1 MGAGQG
7 GRSVMPAMRV
17 AVVGGGISGL
27 ATAYFLVRSGCR
39 VVVLER
45 EAGAGGTI
53 RSTREGGFL
62 WEGGPNSAAETT
74 PVIDELLGALGIRE
88 QRLYAAE
95 GAKCRYVLRA
105 GRLHA
110 LPTGPAGFLSTPLWS
125 VRGKLRLALEPF
137 VPRARHEESVA
148 EFVSRRLGRE
158 FLDYA
163 IDPFV
168 AGVYAGN
175 PRRLSVQA
183 AFPKLYELEQRYGS
197 LIKGAL
203 LGARA
208 RRKRPDRARPAA
220 RLFSFRDGMAT
231 LPDALVA
238 ALGDAVHAGA
248 RVRGVAA
255 TDDGFRIVFD
265 EAAAREEERFDAV
278 VLSVPAYTAADLIRE
293 WLPTLAGRL
302 GDVKYPPVAVAAL
315 GYRRGDL
322 RRELDGFGYL
332 VPEVERRRILG
343 TIWNSSLFPGRAP
356 EGCVLLTSFLGGAR
370 QPEYALRS
378 EEEILQLAH
387 EENAA
392 AIGLGAPPMFSRVQ
406 RWRRAIPQYNL
417 GHLATVAA
425 IEEAEGAHP
434 GFYVCSNYRGGIA
447 LGDCLASAKRTAER
461 VLERAS

>member
-1 MGAGQG
+1 
-7 GRSVMPAMRV
+7 MPAMRV

-27 ATAYFLVRSGCR
+27 ATAWFLARSGCR

-53 RSTREGGFL
+53 RSTRAEGFL

-95 GAKCRYVLRA
+95 GAKRRYVLRA

-110 LPTGPAGFLSTPLWS
+110 LPSGPAGFLSTSLWS
-125 VRGKLRLALEPF
+125 TRGKLRLALEPF

-148 EFVSRRLGRE
+148 EFVTRRLGRE

-203 LGARA
+203 LGARE
-208 RRKRPDRARPAA
+208 RRKRPDQARPAA

-231 LPDALVA
+231 LPDALVV
-238 ALGDAVHAGA
+238 ALGDAVHVGA

-255 TDDGFRIVFD
+255 TGGGFRIVFD
-265 EAAAREEERFDAV
+265 EAAAHEEEHFDAV
-278 VLSVPAYTAADLIRE
+278 VLSVPAYTAADLIRD
-293 WLPTLAGRL
+293 WLPALAGCL
-302 GDVKYPPVAVAAL
+302 ADVKYPPVAVAAL
-315 GYRRGDL
+315 GYRCADL

-332 VPEVERRRILG
+332 VPEFEQRRILG

-370 QPEYALRS
+370 QPEYALRP
-378 EEEILQLAH
+378 EEEILHLAH

-392 AIGLGAPPMFSRVQ
+392 AIGLGAPPVFSRVQ

-425 IEEAEGAHP
+425 LEEAEGAHP

-461 VLERAS
+461 VLERAP